1 MKLLI
6 LHRVPYSFIEY
17 HRVIDH
23 GIHDVVYVG
32 SSAQLATVPPD
43 LPCTRVER
51 PGRAG
56 LAEEVRTLFSPDD
69 AFDRVISVSQYEMME
84 AAQIRRSLGIEGVS
98 PEQVHIVNDKVAM
111 KAAVAGCGLRV
122 PDLFA
127 AMRRSPLRPPMS
139 LPGWED
145 GAQTTRWNRQ
155 QGCFR
160 FRHLR

>member
-84 AAQIRRSLGIEGVS
+84 AAQIRRSLGVEGTS
-98 PEQVHIVNDKVAM
+98 PEQVHIVYDKVAM
-111 KAAVAGCGLRV
+111 
-122 PDLFA
+122 
-127 AMRRSPLRPPMS
+127 
-139 LPGWED
+139 
-145 GAQTTRWNRQ
+145 
-155 QGCFR
+155 
-160 FRHLR
+160 